1 MHTMSMFVDVFGEQ
15 SERTGLLSRSME
27 LIAEAGAG
35 VIVLINRPMKDL
47 ATRFMRLRQAGKAAG
62 APEVEELRD
71 YGVGAQILNDLG
83 ITKLRLIT
91 NNPRKIAGLKGY
103 GLEMVD
109 RVPLLI
115 EATDYNASYLAT
127 KAEKMGH
134 LLVSNYLMTLAIDW
148 KDEPPTLAERYERL
162 EKVKFLSR
170 GFGLMLEEEVRPMA
184 ASILGTEK
192 GLVVNLGT
200 ERGEEMSQTWFLEP
214 ENIYI
219 ESIANLVSQLA
230 KWVTIEKIAL
240 LLSDGRDPLV
250 GLQAQID
257 RRSLAMAD
265 VRSTLEGPLET
276 QLVYSFEPSAV

>member
-1 MHTMSMFVDVFGEQ
+1 
-15 SERTGLLSRSME
+15 
-27 LIAEAGAG
+27 
-35 VIVLINRPMKDL
+35 
-47 ATRFMRLRQAGKAAG
+47 
-62 APEVEELRD
+62 
-71 YGVGAQILNDLG
+71 
-83 ITKLRLIT
+83 
-91 NNPRKIAGLKGY
+91 
-103 GLEMVD
+103 MVD

-134 LLVSNYLMTLAIDW
+134 LLVGNYLMTLAIDW

-214 ENIYI
+214 ENIYT
-219 ESIANLVSQLA
+219 ESITNLVSQLA

-257 RRSLAMAD
+257 RRSLEMAD

-276 QLVYSFEPSAV
+276 QLVYSFEPSSD